1 MLFISFLFRTF
12 GTMKNTLKLK
22 RLMMSYLNTTYPEIY
37 LLELDF
43 LGDLI
48 QTFDERK
55 KDCWTDIRKVG
66 RSKDSWFDMR
76 KEIIDILVLLFSVT
90 HTYADTVL
98 NDWVNCRPKYKWVRK
113 SMDEQVLEPVVFL
126 AKDICGKE
134 EWILSP
140 AVRET
145 HMKL

>member
-1 MLFISFLFRTF
+1 MSHTFSTF

>member
-1 MLFISFLFRTF
+1 MSHTFRTF

>member
-1 MLFISFLFRTF
+1 
-12 GTMKNTLKLK
+12 MKNTLKLK

-113 SMDEQVLEPVVFL
+113 SMDEQVLEPVVFI
-126 AKDICGKE
+126 AEDICGKE
-134 EWILSP
+134 EWILTP

>member
-1 MLFISFLFRTF
+1 
-12 GTMKNTLKLK
+12 MKNTLKLK

-90 HTYADTVL
+90 HTYAESVL

-113 SMDEQVLEPVVFL
+113 SMDEQVLEPVVFI
-126 AKDICGKE
+126 AEDICGKE
-134 EWILSP
+134 EWILTP

-145 HMKL
+145 HMSM

>member
-1 MLFISFLFRTF
+1 
-12 GTMKNTLKLK
+12 MKNTLKLK

-66 RSKDSWFDMR
+66 RSKDSWIDKR

-90 HTYADTVL
+90 HTYADAVL

-113 SMDEQVLEPVVFL
+113 SMDEQVLEPVVFV

>member
-1 MLFISFLFRTF
+1 MSHTFRTF
-12 GTMKNTLKLK
+12 VTMKNTLKLK

-113 SMDEQVLEPVVFL
+113 SMDEQVLEPVVFV

>member
-1 MLFISFLFRTF
+1 MSHTF
-12 GTMKNTLKLK
+12 STFVAMKNTLKLK

-126 AKDICGKE
+126 DKDICGKE

>member
-1 MLFISFLFRTF
+1 MSHTFSTF

-90 HTYADTVL
+90 HTYAESVL

-113 SMDEQVLEPVVFL
+113 SMDEQVLEPVVFV

>member
-1 MLFISFLFRTF
+1 MSHTF
-12 GTMKNTLKLK
+12 STFVTMKNTLKLK

-90 HTYADTVL
+90 HTYAESVL

-113 SMDEQVLEPVVFL
+113 SMDEQVLEPVVFV

>member
-1 MLFISFLFRTF
+1 MSHTFRTF
-12 GTMKNTLKLK
+12 VTMKNTLKLK

-126 AKDICGKE
+126 DKDICGKE

>member
-1 MLFISFLFRTF
+1 
-12 GTMKNTLKLK
+12 MKNTLKLK

-90 HTYADTVL
+90 HTYAESVL

-126 AKDICGKE
+126 DKDICGKE

>member
-1 MLFISFLFRTF
+1 MSHTFRTF

-90 HTYADTVL
+90 HTYAESVL

-113 SMDEQVLEPVVFL
+113 SMDEQVLEPVVFV

>member
-1 MLFISFLFRTF
+1 
-12 GTMKNTLKLK
+12 MKNTLKLK
-22 RLMMSYLNTTYPEIY
+22 RLMMSYLDTTYPEIY

-90 HTYADTVL
+90 HTYAESVL

-113 SMDEQVLEPVVFL
+113 SMDEQVLEPVVFV

>member
-1 MLFISFLFRTF
+1 
-12 GTMKNTLKLK
+12 
-22 RLMMSYLNTTYPEIY
+22 MMSYLNTTYPEIY

-90 HTYADTVL
+90 HTYAESVL

-113 SMDEQVLEPVVFL
+113 SMDEQVLEPVVFV

>member
-1 MLFISFLFRTF
+1 
-12 GTMKNTLKLK
+12 MKNTLKLK

-90 HTYADTVL
+90 HTYAESVL

>member
-1 MLFISFLFRTF
+1 MSHTVRTF

-90 HTYADTVL
+90 HTYAESVL

>member
-1 MLFISFLFRTF
+1 
-12 GTMKNTLKLK
+12 MKNTLKLK

-90 HTYADTVL
+90 HTYAESVL

-113 SMDEQVLEPVVFL
+113 SMDEQVLEPVVFV

>member
-1 MLFISFLFRTF
+1 
-12 GTMKNTLKLK
+12 
-22 RLMMSYLNTTYPEIY
+22 MSYLNTTYPEIY

-90 HTYADTVL
+90 HTYAESVL

-113 SMDEQVLEPVVFL
+113 SMDEQVLEPVVFV

>member
-1 MLFISFLFRTF
+1 
-12 GTMKNTLKLK
+12 MKNTLKLK